1 MPDVDTHH
9 HPEEL
14 AHHVHQGVAWLSA
27 SGEGENTAALS
38 YAAFEL
44 RFAVE
49 RLAVH
54 YWATLQGRKLEEQ
67 DLREIE
73 SFKRVE
79 RRIYELAGHQR
90 EIDGHFAFVRVVF
103 DAMKIDT
110 PFHTPQIG
118 ALSKY
123 WHECSELCHVA
134 WPLSCTVPEV
144 RKTAFAMLTEVAAVL
159 SAQVQSLGWPV
170 LKDAAFAELRNRF
183 IAGEATEEDVLAH
196 VQQTGVWAR
205 AEYTDG
211 RSPHFVGESVPVEA
225 KGAQ

>member
-1 MPDVDTHH
+1 MSDVGTHH
-9 HPEEL
+9 QLEL
-14 AHHVHQGVAWLSA
+14 AHHVRQGVAWLSA
-27 SGEGENTAALS
+27 SGDGENTAALS

-54 YWATLQGRKLEEQ
+54 YWATLLDRKPEEQ

-73 SFKRVE
+73 SFKRIE

-90 EIDGHFAFVRVVF
+90 EIDGHFAFMRIVF
-103 DAMKIDT
+103 AAMKIDA

-123 WHECSELCHVA
+123 WHECSELCHIA
-134 WPLSCTVPEV
+134 WPLSCAVPEV
-144 RKTAFAMLTEVAAVL
+144 WTAAFTMLTEVAEVL
-159 SAQVQSLGWPV
+159 STHVQSLGWPV
-170 LKDAAFAELRNRF
+170 LKDSAFVELRNRF
-183 IAGEATEEDVLAH
+183 IACEATAEDVLTH
-196 VQQTGVWAR
+196 LQQTGIWAR

-211 RSPHFVGESVPVEA
+211 RSPHFVGEPVPVEA
-225 KGAQ
+225 KGVQ